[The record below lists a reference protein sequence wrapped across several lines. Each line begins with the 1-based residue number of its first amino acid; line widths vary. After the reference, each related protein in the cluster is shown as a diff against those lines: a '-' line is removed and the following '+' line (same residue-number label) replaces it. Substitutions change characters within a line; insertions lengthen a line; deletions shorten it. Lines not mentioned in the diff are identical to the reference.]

1 MVALLGGWI
10 GPLSSVYHNTL
21 VRGEGGGGRIICLWA
36 GRPGGDESVGLDLLQ
51 GGRQAFF
58 VPLGNIEYHK
68 RTRKRYKN
76 CIKTRI
82 TRYFGETWNLR
93 NTRRYKQPFKL

>member
-21 VRGEGGGGRIICLWA
+21 VRGEGGGGPYHLICLGRAA
-36 GRPGGDESVGLDLLQ
+36 GRAGTSRLVYLDLLQ

-68 RTRKRYKN
+68 RTRKR
-76 CIKTRI
+76 
-82 TRYFGETWNLR
+82 
-93 NTRRYKQPFKL
+93 

>member
-1 MVALLGGWI
+1 VGGSVLCPLCTTT
-10 GPLSSVYHNTL
+10 PLSG
-21 VRGEGGGGRIICLWA
+21 VRGGGVEGGRIICLWA
-36 GRPGGDESVGLDLLQ
+36 GRPGGDEAVGLDLLQ

-68 RTRKRYKN
+68 RTGKRYKN

-82 TRYFGETWNLR
+82 TRYFGETWI
-93 NTRRYKQPFKL
+93 KKHASIQAAV